1 MALRKTPV
9 LARSEAVKD
18 QFIHIQRG
26 LRYLA
31 MKRILA
37 ALKNNRRMMLLVF
50 LALTLPKTAPGQQI
64 GSPVEEAES
73 MLQLNLVELEDQLVN
88 GLRAVTGEQRAFLR
102 TVVKAVEDRRIPRSM
117 VNVLFV
123 WSRERNPKY
132 PFPYFR
138 LAITTLADRRGVN
151 L

>member
-1 MALRKTPV
+1 
-9 LARSEAVKD
+9 
-18 QFIHIQRG
+18 
-26 LRYLA
+26 
-31 MKRILA
+31 MKQILA
-37 ALKNNRRMMLLVF
+37 ALKNNRRTMLLASI
-50 LALTLPKTAPGQQI
+50 ALTLPFKASGQQTS
-64 GSPVEEAES
+64 SPLEEAES
-73 MLQLNLVELEDQLVN
+73 MLQLNLVELEDQLIN
-88 GLRAVTGEQRAFLR
+88 GLRAVTPEQRAFLK

>member
-1 MALRKTPV
+1 MN
-9 LARSEAVKD
+9 
-18 QFIHIQRG
+18 Q
-26 LRYLA
+26 
-31 MKRILA
+31 ILA
-37 ALKNNRRMMLLVF
+37 ALRNNRRKMILAS
-50 LALTLPKTAPGQQI
+50 LALAFPCKVQGQQI

-73 MLQLNLVELEDQLVN
+73 MLQLNLVELEDQLIN
-88 GLRAVTGEQRAFLR
+88 GLRAVTPEQRAYLR